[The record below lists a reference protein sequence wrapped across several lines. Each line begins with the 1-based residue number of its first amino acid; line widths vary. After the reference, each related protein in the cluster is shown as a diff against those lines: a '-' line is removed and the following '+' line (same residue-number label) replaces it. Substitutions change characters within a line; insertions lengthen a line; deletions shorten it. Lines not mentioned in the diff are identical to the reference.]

1 MATTSAITSSSG
13 TAATKAPDK
22 FAALSSSEFVKI
34 MLSELKNQD
43 PLAPQDS
50 SKMLEQLSS
59 LRNIES
65 QTSLQDSLKSL
76 VQQNQ
81 ISSAGAMI
89 GKSVEGLDASNNKIT
104 GLVTSV
110 RVTDNKAMLELDNG
124 KSLEMSRVTQV
135 SAQAV
140 K

>member
-1 MATTSAITSSSG
+1 MATTSAVSSSSG
-13 TAATKAPDK
+13 TSSTTSTDK
-22 FAALSSSEFVKI
+22 FASLSSTQFMNI

-43 PLAPQDS
+43 PLQPQDTT
-50 SKMLEQLSS
+50 KMLDQLSS

-76 VQQNQ
+76 VSQNQ

-89 GKSVEGLDASNNKIT
+89 GKSVEGLDASNNSIS

-110 RVTDNKAMLELDNG
+110 RVVDNKAMLELDNG
-124 KSLEMSRVTQV
+124 KSLEMGRVT
-135 SAQAV
+135 SISTSTTN
-140 K
+140 

>member
-1 MATTSAITSSSG
+1 
-13 TAATKAPDK
+13 
-22 FAALSSSEFVKI
+22 
-34 MLSELKNQD
+34 
-43 PLAPQDS
+43 
-50 SKMLEQLSS
+50 MLEQLSS

-110 RVTDNKAMLELDNG
+110 RVTDNKALLELDNG

-135 SAQAV
+135 STPAAN
-140 K
+140 